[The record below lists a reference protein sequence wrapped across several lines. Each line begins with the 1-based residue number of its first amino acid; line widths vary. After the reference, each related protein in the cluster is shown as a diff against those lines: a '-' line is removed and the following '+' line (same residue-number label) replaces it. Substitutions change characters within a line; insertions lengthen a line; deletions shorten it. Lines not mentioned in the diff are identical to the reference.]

1 MLIEQGFPLY
11 NFTQQCLTQGMYV
24 PCIHKEGG
32 IREEEDKHGHL
43 EDVELELWRTYREA
57 EGGGQRKGVPEET
70 AWRSGGVRLDATD
83 ERYGWEIGIINEVP
97 SYVVTLNRG
106 NLDQAE
112 GTIFVLK

>member
-43 EDVELELWRTYREA
+43 EDVELEL
-57 EGGGQRKGVPEET
+57 
-70 AWRSGGVRLDATD
+70 
-83 ERYGWEIGIINEVP
+83 
-97 SYVVTLNRG
+97 
-106 NLDQAE
+106 
-112 GTIFVLK
+112 